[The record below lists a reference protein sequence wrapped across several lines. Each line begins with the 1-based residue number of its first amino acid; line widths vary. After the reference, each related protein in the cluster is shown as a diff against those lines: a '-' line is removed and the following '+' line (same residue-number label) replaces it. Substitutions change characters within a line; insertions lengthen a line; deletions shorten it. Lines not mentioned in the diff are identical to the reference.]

1 MGRTQH
7 LQFCS
12 ILWHNLPPE
21 EGNIFQKRKI
31 SVGQIAQFSYPI
43 KITEF
48 L

>member
-1 MGRTQH
+1 MGRTQN

-12 ILWHNLPPE
+12 IFWHNLPPE
-21 EGNIFQKRKI
+21 EGKIFQERKF
-31 SVGQIAQFSYPI
+31 SVGQIARFSYPR